1 MAASINNLEE
11 LIKFRG
17 KIEQSIENL
26 NQNLKKTEVAVETVG
41 ETWKDEKFTQF
52 EQKFSEDKELIPPL
66 CKALTEFNDDDL
78 HQLQQIIEEYRDVP
92 MSRPS

>member
-17 KIEQSIENL
+17 KIEKSIENL
-26 NQNLKKTEVAVETVG
+26 NQNLKKTEAAIETVS

-52 EQKFSEDKELIPPL
+52 EQKFSEDKEQIPPL
-66 CKALTEFNDDDL
+66 CNALTEFNDEDL
-78 HQLQQIIEEYRDVP
+78 YQLQQIIEEYIGVP